1 MDPSIVEEKYPFLTK
16 EYLEGILRREQR
28 ENAIKVESFKVVAPL
43 AKGENYSSD
52 ILRVTINY
60 TTGSHNH
67 RTQTYIIKVSFGR
80 DEDNDLLDV
89 YDVFKREIAAYD
101 VVMPKVEQLLS
112 SIGYNKRLAP
122 VAHAIHSTTIKH
134 FVFEDLSLQGYK
146 PVDRAAGLSFSQLQ
160 MVLEKVAKFHAATAV
175 LYTID
180 EESMASHHY
189 RNISEDVPHFYPLFQ
204 NSVVACGEQA
214 STWPTTKGRIAEKL
228 LALERTIIA
237 KGCQVYTRNERD
249 WFSVL
254 NHGDLWVNNV
264 MYKVEPR
271 TGKPLDVLL
280 VDYATGFFGSPAI
293 DLSYLLFTSAAND
306 VTVDDFDLLLQ
317 HYHAELVDTLTKLK
331 YGKRIPTLLDI
342 QIEMLRKGHNGVMFS
357 TFLIP
362 LRLLED
368 TANADLGGLL
378 GRSEEA
384 IAFRQR
390 LFSHPR
396 YQDRMEYLLNF
407 YDRKGY
413 LD

>member
-1 MDPSIVEEKYPFLTK
+1 MDRALVEEKFPFITK
-16 EYLEGILRREQR
+16 QYLEGVLRREQC
-28 ENAIKVESFKVVAPL
+28 ESAIRVDSFRVDAPL
-43 AKGENYSSD
+43 AKGQNYSSD
-52 ILRVTINY
+52 ILRVTVDY

-67 RTQTYIIKVSFGR
+67 RTQTYILKVSFGR
-80 DEDNDLLDV
+80 DEASDLLDE
-89 YDVFKREIAAYD
+89 YDVFKREIAVYD
-101 VVMPKVEQLLS
+101 IVMPKVEQLLS
-112 SIGYNKRLAP
+112 SIGYQKRLAP

-146 PVDRAAGLSFSQLQ
+146 PVNRAAGLNFRQLQ

-175 LYTID
+175 LYVIEPETMD
-180 EESMASHHY
+180 SHHY

-204 NSVVACGEQA
+204 NSVVACGQQA
-214 STWPTTKGRIAEKL
+214 QGWPTTQGRIAEKL
-228 LALERTIIA
+228 LALKKTIVA
-237 KGCQVYTRNERD
+237 KGCQVYTRHESD
-249 WFSVL
+249 GFSVL
-254 NHGDLWVNNV
+254 NHGDLWVSNV
-264 MYKVEPR
+264 MYKTDPR
-271 TGKPLDVLL
+271 GTPIDVIL

-317 HYHAELVDTLTKLK
+317 YYHSELVDALVKLK
-331 YGKRIPTLLDI
+331 YTKRIPTLLDI

-368 TANADLGGLL
+368 TTNADLGGLL

-384 IAFRQR
+384 IAFRAR
-390 LFSHPR
+390 LFSQPR
-396 YQDRMEYLLNF
+396 YQDRMEYLLNY

>member
-1 MDPSIVEEKYPFLTK
+1 MDPATIEERYPFITRD
-16 EYLEGILRREQR
+16 YLQGILRREQC
-28 ENAIKVESFKVVAPL
+28 ESAITVDSFKVVAPL

-52 ILRVTINY
+52 ILRVTVNY

-67 RTQTYIIKVSFGR
+67 RTQTYIVKVSFAR
-80 DEDNDLLDV
+80 DEDADLLDA
-89 YDVFKREIAAYD
+89 YDVFKREIAVYD

-122 VAHAIHSTTIKH
+122 VAHAIHPTTIKH

-146 PVDRAAGLSFSQLQ
+146 PVGRTAGLNFRQLEL
-160 MVLEKVAKFHAATAV
+160 VLEKIAKFHAATAV

-214 STWPTTKGRIAEKL
+214 ANWPTTKGKIADKL
-228 LALERTIIA
+228 RALEKTIIA
-237 KGCQVYTRNERD
+237 KGCRVYTRCESDFN
-249 WFSVL
+249 VL

-264 MYKVEPR
+264 MLKTEPG
-271 TGKPLDVLL
+271 GKASDVIL

-293 DLSYLLFTSAAND
+293 DLSYLLYTSAAND
-306 VTVDDFDLLLQ
+306 VTVEDFDLLLQ
-317 HYHAELVDTLTKLK
+317 HYHAELVDTLAKLK
-331 YGKRIPTLLDI
+331 YGKRMPTLLDI
-342 QIEMLRKGHNGVMFS
+342 QVEMLRKGHNGVMFT

-378 GRSEEA
+378 GKTEEA
-384 IAFRQR
+384 VAFRKR
-390 LFSHPR
+390 LFSHPK

-407 YDRKGY
+407 FDRKGY